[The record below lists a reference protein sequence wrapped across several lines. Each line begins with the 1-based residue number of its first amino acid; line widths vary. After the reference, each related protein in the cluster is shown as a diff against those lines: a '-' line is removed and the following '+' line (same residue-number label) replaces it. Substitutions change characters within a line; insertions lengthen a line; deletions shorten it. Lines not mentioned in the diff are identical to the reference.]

1 MPNATPKAMPDL
13 QNVEDLSAVNG
24 LRMGVLRLARRL
36 RQLRVDRTLSL
47 AEMSAIGTLVR
58 CGAMPLGELARK
70 EHVQPPSMTRIITV
84 LESRGLV
91 RLEPHQQDRRQK
103 LVAATD
109 QAKAIL
115 EASQAQRNEWLTQLA
130 SQLDEDEWRRLCDAA
145 PVLHKLAHL

>member
-1 MPNATPKAMPDL
+1 MLDTADDIA
-13 QNVEDLSAVNG
+13 AVNE
-24 LRMGVLRLARRL
+24 LRTGVLRLARRL

-58 CGAMPLGELARK
+58 CGAMPLGELARA
-70 EHVQPPSMTRIITV
+70 EHVQPPSMTRIIAV
-84 LESRGLV
+84 LQDRGLV
-91 RLEPHQQDRRQK
+91 QLQPHPQDRRQK

-115 EASQAQRNEWLTQLA
+115 KASQAQRNEWLSQLA
-130 SQLDEDEWRRLCDAA
+130 GQLDEDEWASLRAAA

>member
-1 MPNATPKAMPDL
+1 MPKTVLDTADDIA
-13 QNVEDLSAVNG
+13 AVNE
-24 LRMGVLRLARRL
+24 LRTGVLRLARRL

-58 CGAMPLGELARK
+58 CGAMPLGELARA
-70 EHVQPPSMTRIITV
+70 EHVQPPSMTRIIAV
-84 LESRGLV
+84 LQDRGLV
-91 RLEPHQQDRRQK
+91 QLQPHPQDRRQK

-115 EASQAQRNEWLTQLA
+115 KASQAQRNEWLSQLA
-130 SQLDEDEWRRLCDAA
+130 GQLDEDEWASLRAAA

>member
-1 MPNATPKAMPDL
+1 MLDL
-13 QNVEDLSAVNG
+13 DSAEDVAAVNT

-36 RQLRVDRTLSL
+36 RHLRVDRTLSL

-58 CGAMPLGELARK
+58 CGAMTLGELARQ
-70 EHVQPPSMTRIITV
+70 EHVQPPSMTRIIAV

-91 RLEPHQQDRRQK
+91 RLEPHPEDRRQK
-103 LVAATD
+103 LVTATD

-115 EASQAQRNEWLTQLA
+115 RANQDQRNAWLTQLA
-130 SQLDEDEWRRLCDAA
+130 AQLDEDEWARLRDAA